1 MADGATLI
9 NTARGGVVDQEAL
22 VRTLETGRIY
32 AILDVSSP
40 EVLSP
45 KHPLRHLRN
54 VYLTPHVA
62 GAVGSELQRL
72 GASAVAEVAR
82 VVRGEPL
89 LHGLQ
94 LDALRFTA

>member
-1 MADGATLI
+1 M
-9 NTARGGVVDQEAL
+9 DQEAL